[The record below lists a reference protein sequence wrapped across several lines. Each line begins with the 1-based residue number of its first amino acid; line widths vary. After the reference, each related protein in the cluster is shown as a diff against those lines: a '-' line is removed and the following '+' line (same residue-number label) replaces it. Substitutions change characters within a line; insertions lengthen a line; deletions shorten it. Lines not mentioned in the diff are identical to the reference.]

1 MGCRRTLG
9 GNDETTTLGSST
21 VDGFDDVNQLKNEG
35 KDERPDQR
43 LDTKQMGITHL
54 LFVIHCPVTE
64 AVEDERLAMWEV
76 LKERQDV
83 HLIVVTS
90 PKINHNVLVPGI
102 LQVSDHPPPTLSTKD
117 RRTDR
122 RT

>member
-1 MGCRRTLG
+1 MVV
-9 GNDETTTLGSST
+9 S
-21 VDGFDDVNQLKNEG
+21 
-35 KDERPDQR
+35 
-43 LDTKQMGITHL
+43 HL

-64 AVEDERLAMWEV
+64 AVEDERLAMSEV

-102 LQVSDHPPPTLSTKD
+102 LQVSDHPPPPYP
-117 RRTDR
+117 RRTHAPVEEHDR
-122 RT
+122 ARVVQLVHLTQDTFISTPSSLLV